1 VQVIVINIQ
10 KSHSSQKNTALPPEY
25 RLKQHRGVTT
35 GWKWKIG
42 GVDLSQY
49 GHCADEAALKEYQM
63 KLSIHKKDDIEII
76 VSIIYLMM

>member
-1 VQVIVINIQ
+1 
-10 KSHSSQKNTALPPEY
+10 
-25 RLKQHRGVTT
+25 
-35 GWKWKIG
+35 
-42 GVDLSQY
+42 VDLSQY